1 MTVIVNSCE
10 LNTPFYIKKNHW
22 LWIPSSG
29 IFKCEC
35 AVPFFQLNSNTA
47 LFFCQCLS
55 YTPTC
60 QCKTIQSLL
69 KTVKNTDQDR
79 YTLCGNQSTCTS
91 LSLKKHWSPHQ
102 EQIATSQAEKFKP
115 SLEVTKMQHL
125 FLCFASWGGFK
136 SESLWTLY
144 KCVVAVVAKNW
155 ANGEVTQI

>member
-1 MTVIVNSCE
+1 MPRCDCYCE
-10 LNTPFYIKKNHW
+10 FLWVECSFLYKKKNHW

-102 EQIATSQAEKFKP
+102 EQIATSQAEKLSHHWKWQKC
-115 SLEVTKMQHL
+115 STYSSVLQVEVALKVN
-125 FLCFASWGGFK
+125 
-136 SESLWTLY
+136 LY
-144 KCVVAVVAKNW
+144 ELYINVW
-155 ANGEVTQI
+155 LRL